1 VLQLI
6 FNDPVFF
13 ISDHFSKNKNIILI
27 ITSHVYQS
35 IENLKGRDTLSSK
48 QITARLETFIGSQL
62 SDEAA
67 ISNDFRYTQLFL
79 RFDNFLKEVGD
90 LIKNANDK
98 KQTSIKKTN
107 RHN

>member
-1 VLQLI
+1 
-6 FNDPVFF
+6 
-13 ISDHFSKNKNIILI
+13 
-27 ITSHVYQS
+27 
-35 IENLKGRDTLSSK
+35 
-48 QITARLETFIGSQL
+48 
-62 SDEAA
+62 
-67 ISNDFRYTQLFL
+67 LFL